1 MIVMT
6 QLQCYKLQ
14 EASIK
19 TASMPN
25 INHCK

>member
-1 MIVMT
+1 MT